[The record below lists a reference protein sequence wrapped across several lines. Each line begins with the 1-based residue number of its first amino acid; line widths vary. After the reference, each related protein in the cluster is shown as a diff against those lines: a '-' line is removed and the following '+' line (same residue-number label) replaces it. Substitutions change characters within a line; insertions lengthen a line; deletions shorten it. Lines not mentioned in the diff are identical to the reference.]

1 MRSRRKSTAGICS
14 TRPDDFALRRETPC
28 GSKQSHVGKAIAAA
42 AGEAY
47 VMIDANGAF
56 RGRAPFARLT
66 GAPAVGRTALPAGN
80 RRDMTDQKK
89 TVSADAGNPL
99 QTILNLWPYM
109 WPSDRADLKMRV
121 VWATV
126 ILLIAKV
133 VLLLVPYFFKWATDA
148 LNGRADMTG
157 VLPAVMTGALMLV
170 VAYNLARLL
179 QAGLNQLRDALFAS
193 VGQHAVRQ
201 LAYRTFVHMH
211 QLSLRFHLERRTGGL
226 SRIIERGTKGIE
238 TIVRFTILN
247 TVPTLIEFLLTAAIF
262 WWGYGFSYLLV
273 TAITVAVYIWFTI
286 KASDWR
292 ISIRRSMND
301 SDTDANTKAID
312 SLLNF
317 ETVKY
322 FGNEQMEATRFD
334 QSMARYEKAAT
345 QVWTSLG
352 WLNFGQALIF
362 GLGTAVMMIMSALA
376 VQRGEQ
382 TIGDF
387 VFINAML
394 MQLSIPL
401 NFIGFVYREIR
412 QGLTDIEQMFDLLEV
427 QAEVVDCPG
436 ARELAI
442 DKGAIVF
449 KDVHFAYDPARPIL
463 KGISF
468 EVPAGK
474 TVAVVGPSGAGKS
487 TLSRLLY
494 RFYDV
499 QQGSITIDGQDVRS
513 LTQKSLRA
521 AIGMVPQDTVLFND
535 TIAYNIRYG
544 RISASQAEVEAAAEI
559 AQIGTFI
566 ETLPEG
572 YDAMVGERGLK
583 LSGGEKQ
590 RVAIARTVLKSPPIL
605 ILDEA
610 TSALD
615 TRTEQEIQAALDIVS
630 RNRTTLVIAH
640 RLSTVIQ
647 ADEIIVLKDG
657 VIAERGT
664 HGELIDRDG
673 LYASMWSRQ
682 REATQAA
689 EQLKKVQD
697 EDDLGIVTR
706 RPPAV

>member
-1 MRSRRKSTAGICS
+1 MAS
-14 TRPDDFALRRETPC
+14 
-28 GSKQSHVGKAIAAA
+28 Q
-42 AGEAY
+42 
-47 VMIDANGAF
+47 N
-56 RGRAPFARLT
+56 
-66 GAPAVGRTALPAGN
+66 
-80 RRDMTDQKK
+80 QKK
-89 TVSADAGNPL
+89 TVSASTSNPL
-99 QTILNLWPYM
+99 ETIVNLWPYM
-109 WPSDRADLKMRV
+109 WPADRADLKLRV

-126 ILLIAKV
+126 ILVIAKV
-133 VLLLVPYFFKWATDA
+133 VLILVPYFFKWATDA
-148 LNGRADMTG
+148 LNSRPDALASLPQFLTG
-157 VLPAVMTGALMLV
+157 AVMLV
-170 VAYNLARLL
+170 LAYNLARLL

-247 TVPTLIEFLLTAAIF
+247 SVPTLIEFLLTAVIF
-262 WWGYGFSYLLV
+262 WWGYGFSYLFV
-273 TAITVAVYIWFTI
+273 TAVTVWLYIWFTVR
-286 KASDWR
+286 ASDWR
-292 ISIRRSMND
+292 IAIRRSMND

-322 FGNEQMEATRFD
+322 FGNEEMEAKRFD
-334 QSMARYEKAAT
+334 RSMERYERAAT

-362 GLGTAVMMIMSALA
+362 GAGTAVMMTISALA
-376 VQRGEQ
+376 VQRGDQ

-387 VFINAML
+387 VFVNAML
-394 MQLSIPL
+394 IQLAIPL

-412 QGLTDIEQMFDLLEV
+412 QGLTDIEHMFDLLDV
-427 QAEVVDCPG
+427 QAEVVDHPN
-436 ARELAI
+436 AKELTI
-442 DKGAIVF
+442 DRGAIAFRNVR
-449 KDVHFAYDPARPIL
+449 FAYDPARPIL

-468 EVPAGK
+468 DVPAGK

-499 QQGSITIDGQDVRS
+499 QEGSITIDGQDVRDV
-513 LTQKSLRA
+513 TQKSLRA
-521 AIGMVPQDTVLFND
+521 VIGMVPQDTVLFND

-544 RISASQAEVEAAAEI
+544 RVEASDSEVEAAAEA
-559 AQIGTFI
+559 AQIADFI
-566 ETLPEG
+566 RGLPEG
-572 YDAMVGERGLK
+572 FRAMVGERGLK

-590 RVAIARTVLKSPPIL
+590 RVAIARTILKAPPIL

-615 TRTEQEIQAALDIVS
+615 TKTEQEIQAALDVVS

-640 RLSTVIQ
+640 RLSTVIH
-647 ADEIIVLKDG
+647 ADEIIVVKDG

-682 REATQAA
+682 REATQAE
-689 EQLKKVQD
+689 EQLKRVR
-697 EDDLGIVTR
+697 ESDDLGIVDR
-706 RPPAV
+706 GQPAA